1 MSPVNSK
8 AELLS
13 LRGKEFKEIA
23 VVGLEKPIRLG
34 VLSAGDRAD
43 LVGKLGPD
51 GKPIDAIDPIEF
63 QVSLVSKSVVDE
75 NGSRIFTDED
85 RDEVL
90 SLPGK
95 VLDLI
100 TAKALT
106 LNGLN
111 PGAVEEAV
119 EDLEEAQKDDSSSD

>member
-1 MSPVNSK
+1 
-8 AELLS
+8 
-13 LRGKEFKEIA
+13 
-23 VVGLEKPIRLG
+23 
-34 VLSAGDRAD
+34 
-43 LVGKLGPD
+43 
-51 GKPIDAIDPIEF
+51 
-63 QVSLVSKSVVDE
+63 LVSKSVVDE